1 MIALLVNPKSP
12 QTEGVI
18 RDVQETARAMRVQL
32 QILKAATESEID
44 AAFASFVQRAPEGLV
59 VMADVFFINQGEQI
73 QGMLTRHAI
82 PAISPWREWVEAGAL
97 IAYGPS
103 LTAAIYQQGIYV
115 GKILNGAKLADLP
128 VQQPTTF
135 ELVVNLNTAK
145 ALGITVPP
153 SILAR
158 ADAVIE

>member
-1 MIALLVNPKSP
+1 MPLTPLPNCADLLGQVL
-12 QTEGVI
+12 
-18 RDVQETARAMRVQL
+18 DARAASS
-32 QILKAATESEID
+32 IAD
-44 AAFASFVQRAPEGLV
+44 A
-59 VMADVFFINQGEQI
+59 FFFSRGEQ
-73 QGMLTRHAI
+73 LRALVARHGI

-103 LTAAIYQQGIYV
+103 LTAAFRQAAIYV
-115 GKILNGAKLADLP
+115 GKILNDAKPADLP